1 MMKKKS
7 FPTPTQ
13 VLVIVF
19 LGVILIGSLLLHLPI
34 THEPGQKV
42 SYIDALFTA
51 TSAVCVTGLVVVD
64 TATTFNYIGE
74 IIILLLI
81 QIGGIGFVTFATL
94 FTVLLGRKVGIRERL
109 LLSEEYN
116 QPKLQ
121 GMVKLLLTVIYT
133 TLFFEAIGFLLFSLR
148 FVPYWGWKKGLY
160 YSLFHSVSSF
170 SNAGFDLFGDIS
182 PFSSFTS
189 YVNDPWVNLISSV
202 LIIAG
207 GLGFIVVWDL
217 INYRHHK
224 HLSLHTKIVLLAT
237 TLLLIGG
244 TLVILIIEWTNP
256 DTLAKLPFH
265 GKWLSAYFQSVTTRS
280 GGISTLD
287 IAAMYPATLFFIV
300 ILMFIGA
307 SPGSTGGGI
316 KVTTW
321 LTIILAA
328 WSMTRDK
335 GDVTIFRRRIPHHQ
349 VYKALTILVMA
360 IVLVVVVT
368 MLITIFEHTS
378 LMMALFETTS
388 AFGTVGLSMGLTPHL
403 TWMSKWL
410 IIVTMFAGRLG
421 PLTLG
426 FALARRQTPPAF
438 KYPEEST
445 LIG

>member
-1 MMKKKS
+1 MMKKTF

-13 VLVIVF
+13 ILVIGF
-19 LGVILIGSLLLHLPI
+19 LVVILIGSFLLEMPFA
-34 THEPGQKV
+34 HEPGHQV

-74 IIILLLI
+74 MIILLLI

-94 FTVLLGRKVGIRERL
+94 FTILLGRKVGIRERL
-109 LLSEEYN
+109 LLSEAYN
-116 QPKLQ
+116 QTKLQ

-133 TLFFEAIGFLLFSLR
+133 TLFFETVGFLLLALR
-148 FVPYWGWKKGLY
+148 FVPDFGWEKGLY

-170 SNAGFDLFGDIS
+170 SNAGFDLFGDQK

-189 YVNDPWVNLISSV
+189 YVNDPWVNLICSS

-217 INYRHHK
+217 INYHRHK
-224 HLSLHTKIVLLAT
+224 HLSLHTKIVLLASS
-237 TLLLIGG
+237 LLLIGG

-256 DTLAKLPFH
+256 HTLAKLPFH

-280 GGISTLD
+280 GGINTLD

-307 SPGSTGGGI
+307 APGSTGGGI

-321 LTIILAA
+321 LTILLAA

-335 GDVTIFRRRIPHHQ
+335 RDVSIFRRRIPHDQ
-349 VYKALTILVMA
+349 VYKALTIMVMS

-378 LMMALFETTS
+378 LMMALFEATS
-388 AFGTVGLSMGLTPHL
+388 AFGTVGLSMGLTPHM
-403 TWMSKWL
+403 TWMSKL
-410 IIVTMFAGRLG
+410 LVITTMFAGRLG

-426 FALARRQTPPAF
+426 FALAKRQTPPAF